1 LVPFFGFKLILVVL
15 LNMEFSKRF
24 IRYQWI
30 ILICLYLVISAG
42 SFVRITGSGMGCPD
56 WPKCFG
62 QWIPP
67 TAEEQLPSN
76 YLSIFQE
83 KRAKKA
89 DKFCKFLTAFGMEE
103 TANKIKADPTLFQEE
118 SFNAARTYTEYINRF
133 LGFLAGNL
141 MLISFI
147 WCIFY
152 YRSKWLLGLSFLN
165 LFLIGLEGWF
175 GSIVVATNL
184 VPWTITVHLFLALVI
199 LLIQTYLIYRISR
212 KHGSKI
218 DVNKTIYIIW
228 WIIFGITF
236 YQMFLGT
243 QVREYI
249 DTLTKQGI
257 GRASWSDYFGMSFFV
272 HRSFSW
278 LVLILL
284 AYVGW
289 KNEKSDKLSI
299 IRWALGI
306 LSVELLAGVCLAYF
320 DLPGLVQ
327 TAHLLFAT
335 VLLGILGMGIYRFKK
350 I

>member
-1 LVPFFGFKLILVVL
+1 
-15 LNMEFSKRF
+15 MEFSRRF
-24 IRYQWI
+24 LRYQWVA
-30 ILICLYLVISAG
+30 LISLFLVICAG

-76 YLSIFQE
+76 YLAIFQE

-89 DKFCKFLTAFGMEE
+89 VKFCKFLTSIGMKE
-103 TANKIKADPTLFQEE
+103 TAEKIKNDPTLLKEE
-118 SFNAARTYTEYINRF
+118 PFNAARTYTEYINRL
-133 LGFLAGNL
+133 LGFLAGNI
-141 MLISFI
+141 MLIGFI
-147 WCIFY
+147 WSLIY
-152 YRSKWLLGLSFLN
+152 YRSFWLIGLSFLN
-165 LFLIGLEGWF
+165 LILMGIEAWF

-184 VPWTITVHLFLALVI
+184 VPWTITVHMFLALVI
-199 LLIQTYLIYRISR
+199 LLIQLHLIYRISPR
-212 KHGSKI
+212 H
-218 DVNKTIYIIW
+218 NKTLQVQPVVYYVW
-228 WIIFGITF
+228 WSIFAITF

-249 DTLTKQGI
+249 DELTKQGL
-257 GRASWSDYFGMSFFV
+257 GRDAWSDKFGMEFFI

-289 KNEKSDKLSI
+289 KNEKSGKLSI

>member
-1 LVPFFGFKLILVVL
+1 
-15 LNMEFSKRF
+15 MEYSRRF
-24 IRYQWI
+24 LRFQWI
-30 ILICLYLVISAG
+30 TLIGLFLVICAG

-62 QWIPP
+62 QWVPP
-67 TAEEQLPSN
+67 TAEEQLPAN

-89 DKFCKFLTAFGMEE
+89 VKFCKFLTAIGMKE
-103 TANKIKADPTLFQEE
+103 TAEKIKADPTLLKEE
-118 SFNAARTYTEYINRF
+118 PFNAARTYTEYINRL

-141 MLISFI
+141 MLAGFFWSLL
-147 WCIFY
+147 FY
-152 YRSKWLLGLSFLN
+152 RKRWLLTLSAIN
-165 LFLIGLEGWF
+165 LVLIAVEAWF

-199 LLIQTYLIYRISR
+199 LLIQMYLIYRISP
-212 KHGSKI
+212 KHGTKI
-218 DVNKTIYIIW
+218 LVNPLTFYIW
-228 WIIFGITF
+228 WAVFAITF

-249 DTLTKQGI
+249 DALTKQGL
-257 GRASWSDYFGMSFFV
+257 GRDAWSDYLGIEFLI

-284 AYVGW
+284 FYLGW
-289 KNEKSDKLSI
+289 KNEKESKLRI
-299 IRWALGI
+299 IRWAFVI
-306 LSVELLAGVCLAYF
+306 LSIELFAGVLLAYF

-327 TAHLLFAT
+327 TAHLVFAT
-335 VLLGILGMGIYRFKK
+335 ILLGILGMGAYRFKK
-350 I
+350 QLT

>member
-1 LVPFFGFKLILVVL
+1 
-15 LNMEFSKRF
+15 MEYSRRF
-24 IRYQWI
+24 LRFQWI
-30 ILICLYLVISAG
+30 TLIGLFLVICAG

-62 QWIPP
+62 QWVPP
-67 TAEEQLPSN
+67 TAEEQLPAN

-89 DKFCKFLTAFGMEE
+89 VKFCKFLTAIGMKE
-103 TANKIKADPTLFQEE
+103 TAEKIKADPTLLKEE
-118 SFNAARTYTEYINRF
+118 PFNAARTYTEYINRL

-141 MLISFI
+141 MLAGLFWSLL
-147 WCIFY
+147 FY
-152 YRSKWLLGLSFLN
+152 RKRWLLTLSAIN
-165 LFLIGLEGWF
+165 LVLIAVEAWF

-199 LLIQTYLIYRISR
+199 LLIQMYLIYRISP
-212 KHGSKI
+212 KHGTKI
-218 DVNKTIYIIW
+218 LVNPLTFYIW
-228 WIIFGITF
+228 WAVFAITF

-249 DTLTKQGI
+249 DALTKQGL
-257 GRASWSDYFGMSFFV
+257 GRDAWSDYLGIEFLI

-284 AYVGW
+284 FYLGW
-289 KNEKSDKLSI
+289 KNEKESKLRI
-299 IRWALGI
+299 IRWAFVI
-306 LSVELLAGVCLAYF
+306 LSIELFAGVLLAYF

-327 TAHLLFAT
+327 TAHLVFAT
-335 VLLGILGMGIYRFKK
+335 ILLGILGMGAYRFKK
-350 I
+350 QRT

>member
-1 LVPFFGFKLILVVL
+1 
-15 LNMEFSKRF
+15 MEYSRRF
-24 IRYQWI
+24 LRFQWI
-30 ILICLYLVISAG
+30 TLIGLFLVICAG

-89 DKFCKFLTAFGMEE
+89 VKFCKFLTAIGMEE
-103 TANKIKADPTLFQEE
+103 TADKIKADPTLLKEE
-118 SFNAARTYTEYINRF
+118 SFNAARTYTEYINRL

-141 MLISFI
+141 MLAGFFWSLL
-147 WCIFY
+147 FY
-152 YRSKWLLGLSFLN
+152 RKRWLLTLSAIN
-165 LFLIGLEGWF
+165 LVLIAVEAWF

-199 LLIQTYLIYRISR
+199 LLIQIYLIYRISP
-212 KHGSKI
+212 KHGTKI
-218 DVNKTIYIIW
+218 LVNPLTFYIW
-228 WIIFGITF
+228 WAVFAITF

-249 DTLTKQGI
+249 DALTKQGL
-257 GRASWSDYFGMSFFV
+257 GRDAWSDYLGIEFLI

-284 AYVGW
+284 VYLGW
-289 KNEKSDKLSI
+289 KNEKESKLRI
-299 IRWALGI
+299 IRWAFVI
-306 LSVELLAGVCLAYF
+306 LSIELFAGVLLAYF

-327 TAHLLFAT
+327 TAHLVFAT
-335 VLLGILGMGIYRFKK
+335 ILLGILGMGAYRFKK
-350 I
+350 QLT

>member
-1 LVPFFGFKLILVVL
+1 
-15 LNMEFSKRF
+15 MEFSRRF
-24 IRYQWI
+24 LRFQWVA
-30 ILICLYLVISAG
+30 LISLFLVICAG

-89 DKFCKFLTAFGMEE
+89 VKFCKFLTSIGMKE
-103 TANKIKADPTLFQEE
+103 TAEKIKNDPTLLKEE
-118 SFNAARTYTEYINRF
+118 PFNAARTYTEYINRL
-133 LGFLAGNL
+133 LGFMAGNL
-141 MLISFI
+141 MLLGFVWSLI
-147 WCIFY
+147 Y
-152 YRSKWLLGLSFLN
+152 YRSFWLIGLSFLN
-165 LFLIGLEGWF
+165 LIFMGIEAWF

-184 VPWTITVHLFLALVI
+184 VPWTITVHMFLALVI
-199 LLIQTYLIYRISR
+199 LLIQLYLIYRISP
-212 KHGSKI
+212 KH
-218 DVNKTIYIIW
+218 NKTLQVQPVVYYVW
-228 WIIFGITF
+228 WSIFAITF

-249 DTLTKQGI
+249 DELTKQGL
-257 GRASWSDYFGMSFFV
+257 GRDAWSDRFGMEFLI

-284 AYVGW
+284 VYLGW
-289 KNEKSDKLSI
+289 KNEKEAKLGI
-299 IRWALGI
+299 IRWAFVI
-306 LSVELLAGVCLAYF
+306 LSIELIAGVLLAYF

-327 TAHLLFAT
+327 TAHLVFAT
-335 VLLGILGMGIYRFKK
+335 ILLGILGMGAYRFKK
-350 I
+350 NR

>member
-1 LVPFFGFKLILVVL
+1 
-15 LNMEFSKRF
+15 MEYSRRF
-24 IRYQWI
+24 LRFQWI
-30 ILICLYLVISAG
+30 TLIGLFLVICAG

-67 TAEEQLPSN
+67 TAEEQLPAN

-89 DKFCKFLTAFGMEE
+89 VKFCKFLTSIGMKE
-103 TANKIKADPTLFQEE
+103 TADKIKTDPTLLKEE
-118 SFNAARTYTEYINRF
+118 PFNAARTYTEYINRL

-141 MLISFI
+141 MLAGFFWSVL
-147 WCIFY
+147 Y
-152 YRSKWLLGLSFLN
+152 YRKRWLLTLSAIN
-165 LFLIGLEGWF
+165 LVLIAVEAWF

-199 LLIQTYLIYRISR
+199 LLIQMYLIYRISP
-212 KHGSKI
+212 KHGTKI
-218 DVNKTIYIIW
+218 PVNQLTFYIW
-228 WIIFGITF
+228 WSVFVITF

-249 DTLTKQGI
+249 DALTKQGL
-257 GRASWSDYFGMSFFV
+257 GREAWSDYLGIEFFI

-284 AYVGW
+284 VYLGW
-289 KNEKSDKLSI
+289 KNEIEGKI
-299 IRWALGI
+299 PMIRWAFII
-306 LSVELLAGVCLAYF
+306 LSIELTAGVLLAYF

-327 TAHLLFAT
+327 TAHLVFAAI
-335 VLLGILGMGIYRFKK
+335 LLGILGMGAYRFKK
-350 I
+350 QLT

>member
-1 LVPFFGFKLILVVL
+1 
-15 LNMEFSKRF
+15 MEFSRRF
-24 IRYQWI
+24 LRYQWVA
-30 ILICLYLVISAG
+30 LISLFLVICAG

-76 YLSIFQE
+76 YLAIFQE
-83 KRAKKA
+83 KRSKKA
-89 DKFCKFLTAFGMEE
+89 VKFCKFLTSFGMKE
-103 TANKIKADPTLFQEE
+103 TAEKIKNDPTLLKEE
-118 SFNAARTYTEYINRF
+118 PFNAARTYTEYINRL
-133 LGFLAGNL
+133 LGFLAGNI
-141 MLISFI
+141 MLIGFI
-147 WCIFY
+147 WSLIY
-152 YRSKWLLGLSFLN
+152 YRSFWLIGLSFLN
-165 LFLIGLEGWF
+165 LILMGIEAWF

-184 VPWTITVHLFLALVI
+184 VPWTITVHMFLALVI
-199 LLIQTYLIYRISR
+199 LLIQLHLIYRISPR
-212 KHGSKI
+212 H
-218 DVNKTIYIIW
+218 NKTLQVQPVVYYVW
-228 WIIFGITF
+228 WSIFAITF

-249 DTLTKQGI
+249 DELTKQGL
-257 GRASWSDYFGMSFFV
+257 GRDAWSDKFGMEFFI

-289 KNEKSDKLSI
+289 KNEKSGKLSI

>member
-1 LVPFFGFKLILVVL
+1 
-15 LNMEFSKRF
+15 MEYSRRF
-24 IRYQWI
+24 LRFQWI
-30 ILICLYLVISAG
+30 TLIGLFLVICAG

-67 TAEEQLPSN
+67 TAEEQLPAN

-89 DKFCKFLTAFGMEE
+89 VKFCKFLTSIGMKE
-103 TANKIKADPTLFQEE
+103 TAEKIKADPTLLKEE
-118 SFNAARTYTEYINRF
+118 PFNAARTYTEYINRL

-141 MLISFI
+141 MLVGFFWSLL
-147 WCIFY
+147 FY
-152 YRSKWLLGLSFLN
+152 RKRWLLTLSAIN
-165 LFLIGLEGWF
+165 LVLIAVEAWF

-199 LLIQTYLIYRISR
+199 LLIQMYLIYRISP
-212 KHGSKI
+212 KHGTKI
-218 DVNKTIYIIW
+218 LVNPLTFYIW
-228 WIIFGITF
+228 WAVFAITF

-249 DTLTKQGI
+249 DALTKQGL
-257 GRASWSDYFGMSFFV
+257 GRDAWSDYLGIEFFI

-278 LVLILL
+278 MVLILL
-284 AYVGW
+284 VYLGW
-289 KNEKSDKLSI
+289 KNEKEGKI
-299 IRWALGI
+299 PMIRWAFII
-306 LSVELLAGVCLAYF
+306 LSIELSAGVLLAYF

-327 TAHLLFAT
+327 TAHLVFAAI
-335 VLLGILGMGIYRFKK
+335 LLGILSMGAYRFKK
-350 I
+350 QLK

>member
-1 LVPFFGFKLILVVL
+1 
-15 LNMEFSKRF
+15 MEYSRRF
-24 IRYQWI
+24 LRFQWI
-30 ILICLYLVISAG
+30 TLIGLFLVICAG

-67 TAEEQLPSN
+67 TAEEQLPAN

-89 DKFCKFLTAFGMEE
+89 VKFCKFLTSIGMKE
-103 TANKIKADPTLFQEE
+103 TAEKIKADPTLLKEE
-118 SFNAARTYTEYINRF
+118 PFNAARTYTEYINRL

-141 MLISFI
+141 MLAGFFWSLL
-147 WCIFY
+147 FY
-152 YRSKWLLGLSFLN
+152 RKRWLLTLSAIN
-165 LFLIGLEGWF
+165 LVLIAVEAWF

-199 LLIQTYLIYRISR
+199 LLIQMYLIYRISP
-212 KHGSKI
+212 KHGTKI
-218 DVNKTIYIIW
+218 LVNPLTFYIW
-228 WIIFGITF
+228 WAVFAITF

-249 DTLTKQGI
+249 DALTKQGL
-257 GRASWSDYFGMSFFV
+257 GREAWSDYLGIEFFI

-278 LVLILL
+278 MVLILL
-284 AYVGW
+284 VYLGW
-289 KNEKSDKLSI
+289 KNEKEGKI
-299 IRWALGI
+299 PMIRWAFII
-306 LSVELLAGVCLAYF
+306 LSIELSAGVLLAYF

-327 TAHLLFAT
+327 TAHLVFAAI
-335 VLLGILGMGIYRFKK
+335 LLGILSMGAYRFKK
-350 I
+350 QLK

>member
-1 LVPFFGFKLILVVL
+1 MYTHRFLRFQWVTLIGL
-15 LNMEFSKRF
+15 F
-24 IRYQWI
+24 
-30 ILICLYLVISAG
+30 LVICAG

-67 TAEEQLPSN
+67 TAEEQLPAN

-89 DKFCKFLTAFGMEE
+89 VKFCKFLTSIGMKE
-103 TANKIKADPTLFQEE
+103 TAEKIKADPTLLKEE
-118 SFNAARTYTEYINRF
+118 PFNAARTYTEYINRL

-141 MLISFI
+141 MLAGFFWSLL
-147 WCIFY
+147 FY
-152 YRSKWLLGLSFLN
+152 RKRWLLTLSAIN
-165 LFLIGLEGWF
+165 LVLIAVEAWF

-184 VPWTITVHLFLALVI
+184 VPWTITVHLFLALLI
-199 LLIQTYLIYRISR
+199 LLIQMYLIYRISP
-212 KHGSKI
+212 KHGTKI
-218 DVNKTIYIIW
+218 LVNPLTFYIW
-228 WIIFGITF
+228 WAVFAITF

-249 DTLTKQGI
+249 DALTKQGF
-257 GRASWSDYFGMSFFV
+257 GRDAWSDYLGIEFLI

-284 AYVGW
+284 VYLGW
-289 KNEKSDKLSI
+289 KNEKESKLRI
-299 IRWALGI
+299 IRWAFVI
-306 LSVELLAGVCLAYF
+306 LSIELFAGVLLAYF

-327 TAHLLFAT
+327 TAHLVFAT
-335 VLLGILGMGIYRFKK
+335 ILLGILGMGVYRFKK
-350 I
+350 QLT

>member
-1 LVPFFGFKLILVVL
+1 
-15 LNMEFSKRF
+15 MEFSRRF
-24 IRYQWI
+24 LRFQWVA
-30 ILICLYLVISAG
+30 LISLFLVICAG

-89 DKFCKFLTAFGMEE
+89 VKFCKFLTSIGMKE
-103 TANKIKADPTLFQEE
+103 TAEKIKNDPTLLKEE
-118 SFNAARTYTEYINRF
+118 PFNAARTYTEYINRL
-133 LGFLAGNL
+133 LGFLAGNI
-141 MLISFI
+141 MLIGFI
-147 WCIFY
+147 WSLIY
-152 YRSKWLLGLSFLN
+152 YRSFWLIGLSFLN
-165 LFLIGLEGWF
+165 LILMGIEAWF

-184 VPWTITVHLFLALVI
+184 VPWTITVHMFLALVI
-199 LLIQTYLIYRISR
+199 LLIQLYLIFRISPR
-212 KHGSKI
+212 HH
-218 DVNKTIYIIW
+218 KTLQVQPVVYYMW
-228 WIIFGITF
+228 WAIFAITF

-249 DTLTKQGI
+249 DELTKQGL
-257 GRASWSDYFGMSFFV
+257 GRDAWSDRFGMEFLI

-284 AYVGW
+284 VYLGW
-289 KNEKSDKLSI
+289 KNEKEAKLGI
-299 IRWALGI
+299 IRWAFVI
-306 LSVELLAGVCLAYF
+306 LSIELIAGVLLAYF

-327 TAHLLFAT
+327 TAHLVFAT
-335 VLLGILGMGIYRFKK
+335 ILLGILGMGAYRFKK
-350 I
+350 NR

>member
-1 LVPFFGFKLILVVL
+1 MKFSRRFLRFQWVALISL
-15 LNMEFSKRF
+15 F
-24 IRYQWI
+24 
-30 ILICLYLVISAG
+30 LVICAG

-76 YLSIFQE
+76 YLAIFQE

-89 DKFCKFLTAFGMEE
+89 VKFCKFLTSIGMKE
-103 TANKIKADPTLFQEE
+103 TAEKIKNDPTLLKEE
-118 SFNAARTYTEYINRF
+118 PFNAARTYTEYINRL
-133 LGFLAGNL
+133 LGFLAGNI
-141 MLISFI
+141 MLIGFI
-147 WCIFY
+147 WSLIY
-152 YRSKWLLGLSFLN
+152 YRSFWLIGLSFLN
-165 LFLIGLEGWF
+165 LILMGIEAWF

-184 VPWTITVHLFLALVI
+184 VPWTITVHMFLALVI
-199 LLIQTYLIYRISR
+199 LLIQLHLIYRISPR
-212 KHGSKI
+212 H
-218 DVNKTIYIIW
+218 NKTLQVQPVVYYVW
-228 WIIFGITF
+228 WSIFAITF

-249 DTLTKQGI
+249 DELTKQGL
-257 GRASWSDYFGMSFFV
+257 GRDAWSDKFGMEFFI

-289 KNEKSDKLSI
+289 KNEKSGKLSI

>member
-1 LVPFFGFKLILVVL
+1 
-15 LNMEFSKRF
+15 MEYSRRF
-24 IRYQWI
+24 LRFQWI
-30 ILICLYLVISAG
+30 TLIGLFLVICAG

-89 DKFCKFLTAFGMEE
+89 VKFCNFLTAIGMEE
-103 TANKIKADPTLFQEE
+103 TAEKIKADPTLLKEE
-118 SFNAARTYTEYINRF
+118 PFNAARTYTEYINRL

-141 MLISFI
+141 MLAGFFWSLL
-147 WCIFY
+147 FY
-152 YRSKWLLGLSFLN
+152 RKRWLLTLSAIN
-165 LFLIGLEGWF
+165 LVLIAVEAWF

-199 LLIQTYLIYRISR
+199 LLIQMYLIYRISP
-212 KHGSKI
+212 KHGTKI
-218 DVNKTIYIIW
+218 LVNPLTFYIW
-228 WIIFGITF
+228 WVVFAITF

-249 DTLTKQGI
+249 DALTKQGL
-257 GRASWSDYFGMSFFV
+257 GRDAWSDYLGIEFLI

-284 AYVGW
+284 VYLGW
-289 KNEKSDKLSI
+289 KNEKESKLRI
-299 IRWALGI
+299 IRWAFVI
-306 LSVELLAGVCLAYF
+306 LSIELFAGVLLAYF

-327 TAHLLFAT
+327 TAHLVFAT
-335 VLLGILGMGIYRFKK
+335 ILLGILGMGVYRFKK
-350 I
+350 QLT

>member
-1 LVPFFGFKLILVVL
+1 MLELIKSVPLTMEYSRRFLRFQWVALISL
-15 LNMEFSKRF
+15 F
-24 IRYQWI
+24 
-30 ILICLYLVISAG
+30 LVISAG

-89 DKFCKFLTAFGMEE
+89 VKFCKFLTAIGMKE
-103 TANKIKADPTLFQEE
+103 TAEKIKNDPTLLQEE
-118 SFNAARTYTEYINRF
+118 PFNVARTYTEYINRL
-133 LGFLAGNL
+133 LGFIAGNL
-141 MLISFI
+141 MLLGFVWSLI
-147 WCIFY
+147 Y
-152 YRSKWLLGLSFLN
+152 YRSPWLLGLSFLN
-165 LFLIGLEGWF
+165 LIFMGIEAWF

-184 VPWTITVHLFLALVI
+184 VPWTITVHMFFALII
-199 LLIQTYLIYRISR
+199 LLIQIYLIYRISP
-212 KHGSKI
+212 KH
-218 DVNKTIYIIW
+218 NKKLQVQPVVYYLW
-228 WIIFGITF
+228 WAIFVITF

-249 DTLTKQGI
+249 DELTKQGL
-257 GRASWSDYFGMSFFV
+257 GRDAWSDRFGMEFLI

-284 AYVGW
+284 VYLGW
-289 KNEKSDKLSI
+289 KNEKEAKLGI
-299 IRWALGI
+299 IRWAFII
-306 LSVELLAGVCLAYF
+306 LSIELIAGVLLAYF

-327 TAHLLFAT
+327 TAHLVFAT
-335 VLLGILGMGIYRFKK
+335 ILLGILGMGAYRFKK
-350 I
+350 QLT

>member
-1 LVPFFGFKLILVVL
+1 
-15 LNMEFSKRF
+15 MEYSRRF
-24 IRYQWI
+24 LRFQWI
-30 ILICLYLVISAG
+30 TLIGLFLVICAG

-89 DKFCKFLTAFGMEE
+89 VKFCKFLTAIGMEE
-103 TANKIKADPTLFQEE
+103 TADKIKADPTLLKEE
-118 SFNAARTYTEYINRF
+118 PFNAARTYTEYINRL

-141 MLISFI
+141 MLAGFFWSLL
-147 WCIFY
+147 FY
-152 YRSKWLLGLSFLN
+152 RKRWLLTLSAIN
-165 LFLIGLEGWF
+165 LVLIAVEAWF

-199 LLIQTYLIYRISR
+199 LLIQIYLIYRISP
-212 KHGSKI
+212 KHGTKI
-218 DVNKTIYIIW
+218 LVNPLTFYIW
-228 WIIFGITF
+228 WAVFAITF

-249 DTLTKQGI
+249 DALTKQGL
-257 GRASWSDYFGMSFFV
+257 GRDAWSDYLGIEFFI
-272 HRSFSW
+272 HRTFSW
-278 LVLILL
+278 LVLVLL
-284 AYVGW
+284 VYLGW
-289 KNEKSDKLSI
+289 KNEKEVKI
-299 IRWALGI
+299 PMIRWAFII
-306 LSVELLAGVCLAYF
+306 LSIELIAGVLLAYF

-327 TAHLLFAT
+327 TAHLVFAAI
-335 VLLGILGMGIYRFKK
+335 LLGILSMGTYRFKK
-350 I
+350 QLT

>member
-1 LVPFFGFKLILVVL
+1 
-15 LNMEFSKRF
+15 MEYSRRF
-24 IRYQWI
+24 LRFQWI
-30 ILICLYLVISAG
+30 TLIGLFLVICAG

-89 DKFCKFLTAFGMEE
+89 VKFCKFLTAMGMKE
-103 TANKIKADPTLFQEE
+103 TAEKIKADPTLLKEE
-118 SFNAARTYTEYINRF
+118 PFNAARTYTEYINRL

-141 MLISFI
+141 MLAGFFWSLL
-147 WCIFY
+147 FY
-152 YRSKWLLGLSFLN
+152 RKRWLLTLSAIN
-165 LFLIGLEGWF
+165 LVLIAVEAWF

-199 LLIQTYLIYRISR
+199 LLIQMYLIYRISP
-212 KHGSKI
+212 KHGTKI
-218 DVNKTIYIIW
+218 LVNPLTFYIW
-228 WIIFGITF
+228 LAVFAITF

-249 DTLTKQGI
+249 DALTKQGL
-257 GRASWSDYFGMSFFV
+257 GRDAWSDYLGIEFLI

-284 AYVGW
+284 FYLGW
-289 KNEKSDKLSI
+289 KNEKESKLRI
-299 IRWALGI
+299 IRWAFVI
-306 LSVELLAGVCLAYF
+306 LSIELFAGVLLAYF

-327 TAHLLFAT
+327 TAHLVFAT
-335 VLLGILGMGIYRFKK
+335 ILLGILGMGAYRFKK
-350 I
+350 QLT

>member
-1 LVPFFGFKLILVVL
+1 
-15 LNMEFSKRF
+15 MEYSRRF
-24 IRYQWI
+24 IRFQWVA
-30 ILICLYLVISAG
+30 LISLFLVISAG

-67 TAEEQLPSN
+67 TAEEQLPAN
-76 YLSIFQE
+76 YLSIFQG

-89 DKFCKFLTAFGMEE
+89 VKFCKFLTAIGMKE
-103 TANKIKADPTLFQEE
+103 TAEKIKADPTLLKEE
-118 SFNAARTYTEYINRF
+118 PFNAARTYTEYINRL

-141 MLISFI
+141 MLAGFFWSLL
-147 WCIFY
+147 FY
-152 YRSKWLLGLSFLN
+152 RKRWLLTLSAIN
-165 LFLIGLEGWF
+165 LVLIAVEGWF

-199 LLIQTYLIYRISR
+199 LLIQMYLIYRISP
-212 KHGSKI
+212 KHGTKI
-218 DVNKTIYIIW
+218 LVNPLTFYIW
-228 WIIFGITF
+228 WAVFAITF

-249 DTLTKQGI
+249 DALTKQGL
-257 GRASWSDYFGMSFFV
+257 GRDAWSDYLGIEFLI

-284 AYVGW
+284 VYLGW
-289 KNEKSDKLSI
+289 KNEKESKLRI
-299 IRWALGI
+299 IRWAFVI
-306 LSVELLAGVCLAYF
+306 LSIELFAGVLLAYF

-327 TAHLLFAT
+327 TAHLVFAT
-335 VLLGILGMGIYRFKK
+335 ILLGILGMGAYRIKK
-350 I
+350 QLT

>member
-1 LVPFFGFKLILVVL
+1 MNK
-15 LNMEFSKRF
+15 SKSYF
-24 IRYQWI
+24 
-30 ILICLYLVISAG
+30 CAG

-76 YLSIFQE
+76 YLAIFQE
-83 KRAKKA
+83 KRSKKA
-89 DKFCKFLTAFGMEE
+89 VKFCKFLTSIGMKE
-103 TANKIKADPTLFQEE
+103 TAEKIKNDPTLLKEE
-118 SFNAARTYTEYINRF
+118 PFNAARTYTEYINRL
-133 LGFLAGNL
+133 LGFLAGNI
-141 MLISFI
+141 MLIGFI
-147 WCIFY
+147 WSLIY
-152 YRSKWLLGLSFLN
+152 YRSFWLIGLSFLN
-165 LFLIGLEGWF
+165 LILMGIEAWF

-184 VPWTITVHLFLALVI
+184 VPWTITVHMFLALVI
-199 LLIQTYLIYRISR
+199 LLIQLHLIYRISPR
-212 KHGSKI
+212 H
-218 DVNKTIYIIW
+218 NKTLQVQPVVYYVW
-228 WIIFGITF
+228 WSIFAITF

-249 DTLTKQGI
+249 DELTKQGL
-257 GRASWSDYFGMSFFV
+257 GRDAWSDKFGMEFFI

-289 KNEKSDKLSI
+289 KNEKSGKLSI

>member
-1 LVPFFGFKLILVVL
+1 
-15 LNMEFSKRF
+15 MTYTQRF
-24 IRYQWI
+24 IRFQWI
-30 ILICLYLVISAG
+30 TLISLFLVICAG

-67 TAEEQLPSN
+67 TAESQLPSN

-89 DKFCKFLTAFGMEE
+89 IKFCAFLRTLGMEE
-103 TANKIKADPTLFQEE
+103 TARKIETDPTLLQEE
-118 SFNAARTYTEYINRF
+118 PFNAARTYTEYINRL

-141 MLISFI
+141 MLAGFF
-147 WCIFY
+147 WCVLFY
-152 YRSKWLLGLSFLN
+152 RKRWLLTLSAVN
-165 LFLIGLEGWF
+165 LVLIAVEAWF

-199 LLIQTYLIYRISR
+199 LLIQLYVMYRISP
-212 KHGSKI
+212 KHGVKI
-218 DVNKTIYIIW
+218 PVNKLTFYIW
-228 WIIFGITF
+228 RAVFAITF

-249 DTLTKQGI
+249 DALTKQGL
-257 GRASWSDYFGMSFFV
+257 GREAWSDYLGIEFFI

-278 LVLILL
+278 LVLVLL
-284 AYVGW
+284 AYLAWG
-289 KNEKSDKLSI
+289 NEQRDKISL
-299 IRWALGI
+299 IRWAFVLLGME
-306 LSVELLAGVCLAYF
+306 LSAGVLLAYF

-327 TAHLLFAT
+327 TSHLLFAV
-335 VLLGILGMGIYRFKK
+335 VLLALLGMGVYRFRKTA
-350 I
+350 

>member
-1 LVPFFGFKLILVVL
+1 
-15 LNMEFSKRF
+15 MTFSKRF
-24 IRYQWI
+24 IRFQWVA
-30 ILICLYLVISAG
+30 LVSLFLVISAG

-62 QWIPP
+62 KWIPP

-76 YLSIFQE
+76 YLSLFQA

-89 DKFCKFLTAFGMEE
+89 VKFCKFLTNIGMRE
-103 TANKIKADPTLFQEE
+103 TAEKIKADPTLLNEE
-118 SFNAARTYTEYINRF
+118 PFNVARTYTEYINRL

-141 MLISFI
+141 ILLGFI
-147 WCIFY
+147 WSLIY
-152 YRSKWLLGLSFLN
+152 YRIPWLLGLSILN
-165 LFLIGLEGWF
+165 LIFMGIEAWF

-199 LLIQTYLIYRISR
+199 LLIQTYLIYRISP
-212 KHGSKI
+212 KHSKKI
-218 DVNKTIYIIW
+218 PVNRTILYIW
-228 WIIFGITF
+228 WAVFAITF

-249 DTLTKQGI
+249 DELTKQGL
-257 GRASWSDYFGMSFFV
+257 GRDAWSDRFGMEFLI

-284 AYVGW
+284 LYLGW
-289 KNEKSDKLSI
+289 KNEQEGKIPI
-299 IRWALGI
+299 IRWAFI
-306 LSVELLAGVCLAYF
+306 VLSIELVAGVLLAYF

-327 TAHLLFAT
+327 TAHLVFAT
-335 VLLGILGMGIYRFKK
+335 ILLGILGMGAYRFKK
-350 I
+350 QLN